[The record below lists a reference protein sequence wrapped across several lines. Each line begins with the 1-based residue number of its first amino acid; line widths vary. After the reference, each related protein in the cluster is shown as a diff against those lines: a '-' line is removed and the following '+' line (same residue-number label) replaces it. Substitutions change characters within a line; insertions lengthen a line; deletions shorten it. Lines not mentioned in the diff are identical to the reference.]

1 MDRRVFRISILL
13 FYLPLWTVL
22 VAGFYIITLTFP
34 PTRMSAGS
42 SLPEIQSILRLPE
55 TTAATSSW
63 NIVSQSITVG
73 RPFYVLLT
81 ARDATGSKKS
91 TGGDMFNAV
100 LRGKVG
106 SVPASVAGEVTDFSN
121 GSYLITFV
129 PPWSGKASIDVELWL
144 SSYLVDVVKATI
156 DANYIFSCTF
166 GNNYGIHIDY
176 VGPQMRDSL
185 LEIQTIA
192 RETESSAVRVC
203 HMNGKPDQLPRFNSS
218 CDMKFR
224 YRYDWYGV
232 CEGPR
237 APNSATC
244 DSIQWCVYHDTMKSN
259 NAAES
264 ASARLHTGAVT
275 SKVKSVWIS
284 IGDKPITTEFSKETC
299 KQQPFVKP
307 TGYWLGNQWINRDC
321 SFQCDTKEK
330 WWKCLTNRELYL
342 IGDSTVR
349 QLHIVILSS
358 IGLMQPQLSLY
369 IPENLLNT
377 YVKKYNA
384 TIRYRLHG
392 LPLQTTLGM
401 NFTGATFVADTIDAI
416 PGHGNEII
424 LISTIQHFLLLPP
437 DIFRQ
442 RMEHMVTA
450 VRHLRQRKMGKTVPV
465 IFSTGNPRRFDSFRL
480 NSYRIKWYNQIVAE
494 TFAAANVGIIVYDVF
509 DMMASS
515 ADPQMPHQPQE
526 RMAVKLSHI
535 LSLACQ

>member
-1 MDRRVFRISILL
+1 MATSHE
-13 FYLPLWTVL
+13 
-22 VAGFYIITLTFP
+22 
-34 PTRMSAGS
+34 S
-42 SLPEIQSILRLPE
+42 E
-55 TTAATSSW
+55 TAAATSSW
-63 NIVSQSITVG
+63 NIVSEVITVG

-81 ARDATGSKKS
+81 ARDTKGNKKR

-106 SVPASVAGEVTDFSN
+106 SVPTSVAGEVTDFSN

-129 PPWSGKASIDVELWL
+129 PPCSGKASIDVRLWL
-144 SSYLVDVVKATI
+144 SSHIVDVVKATI

-166 GNNYGIHIDY
+166 GNNRGINIKY
-176 VGPQMRDSL
+176 VGPHSRDSL
-185 LEIQTIA
+185 LKIQATA
-192 RETESSAVRVC
+192 RKTDSIAVRVC
-203 HMNGKPDQLPRFNSS
+203 HMDGKPDRLPRFDSS

-224 YRYDWYGV
+224 YKYDWYGV
-232 CEGPR
+232 CEGPHS
-237 APNSATC
+237 PNSTAC
-244 DSIQWCVYHDTMKSN
+244 DSIQWCVYHNKMMYN
-259 NAAES
+259 NEAES
-264 ASARLHTGAVT
+264 ARGRRHTGAVT
-275 SKVKSVWIS
+275 SKVKSIL
-284 IGDKPITTEFSKETC
+284 ILNGDKPTTTEFSKEIC
-299 KQQPFVKP
+299 KRQPFVKP
-307 TGYWLGNQWINRDC
+307 TGYWLGNRWINRDC

-349 QLHIVILSS
+349 QLHIVVLSS
-358 IGLMQPQLSLY
+358 IGLMQPKLSLY

-416 PGHGNEII
+416 QANGNEII

-465 IFSTGNPRRFDSFRL
+465 IFSTGNPRGFDSFRL

-494 TFAAANVGIIVYDVF
+494 TFAAADVGIIVYDVF

-515 ADPQMPHQPQE
+515 ADPQMPHQSQQ
-526 RMAVKLSHI
+526 RMAVKLSQI